1 MPSYLNSKLQFLVL
15 LGLFNKAT
23 LLSLF
28 FIASFG
34 LTGLAQSPTSFVNQN
49 LETLFQTNQLRE
61 AEALIQKELSNEK
74 ELNSEQKAYYFNR
87 KSQLELQKGEFLSAL
102 TFAKKSEE
110 RLAGTPDSKL
120 LGETFRAVCYAY
132 IRLGKLDS
140 ALLYAEKLQ
149 DQAKKLQD
157 PKLRRA
163 ALVALGNIS
172 LQNLSY
178 QNSLEFYLDALA
190 VSEEAKDSLNLKGDY
205 YNVGLA
211 YGRLKQMDKSNA
223 YLLKAAARAEKEKV
237 YDLLARCYGTIA
249 DNYLGLKNYTKQGE
263 YLVKANQIA
272 TKLGNSQLLAMGY
285 ANLMESQLNRKL
297 WEEAIASG
305 EKSLKELEKKPLVQL
320 EAKVDS
326 LLYIAYKEKG
336 EFTQALSR
344 LEDYDSLRGQIR
356 TDIQKEKLDE
366 LTLLYEVEKKD
377 LQIKN
382 QEAELEKEKTKS
394 RLLITGIV
402 AVMIILGLLAYLA
415 IKNAQIRTLLFR
427 KEKELDLHFAT
438 SKLPE
443 DPSLISFPSE
453 YPEEQLDHQR
463 LFQDIIAFIQSRKL
477 YLDPKFNQ
485 QSLVTEFGTNRQYLY
500 EAISK
505 NGDDNFRGLVN
516 RFRIN
521 EAKKLISA
529 HTSTINELDF
539 GTISEKVG
547 FNSYPTFYRAFKNIT
562 GLTPLE
568 FAKELKKDQLGE
580 K

>member
-1 MPSYLNSKLQFLVL
+1 MHKSL
-15 LGLFNKAT
+15 LI
-23 LLSLF
+23 LLLF
-28 FIASFG
+28 FALKTPSWGQESTFRDD
-34 LTGLAQSPTSFVNQN
+34 A
-49 LETLFQTNQLRE
+49 LEAFFQKNQLKE
-61 AEALIQKELSNEK
+61 AEAYLNQQLAKETGLST
-74 ELNSEQKAYYFNR
+74 QQTVYYYNR
-87 KSQLELQKGEFLSAL
+87 KSQIDLQKGAFSSSLGY
-102 TFAKKSEE
+102 AKKSEVL
-110 RLAGTPDSKL
+110 LAPNPDSKL
-120 LGETFRAVCYAY
+120 WGETYRGICFAY

-190 VSEEAKDSLNLKGDY
+190 VTEEAKDSLNLKGDY

-211 YGRLKQMDKSNA
+211 YGRLKQVDKSNA
-223 YLLKAAARAEKEKV
+223 YLLKAAAQAEKEKV

-249 DNYLGLKNYTKQGE
+249 DNYLGLKNYTKQAE

-336 EFTQALSR
+336 AFTQALSR

-356 TDIQKEKLDE
+356 NDVQKEKLDE
-366 LTLLYEVEKKD
+366 LTLQYGVEKKD
-377 LQIKN
+377 LLIKN

-394 RLLITGIV
+394 RLLVTGII
-402 AVMIILGLLAYLA
+402 AVISILGLLIYLA
-415 IKNAQIRTLLFR
+415 IRNAKIRRLLFR

-443 DPSLISFPSE
+443 DPTLISFPSE

-463 LFQDIIAFIQSRKL
+463 LFQEIMTFIQSKKL

-529 HTSTINELDF
+529 HSSAINELDF
-539 GTISEKVG
+539 GAISEKVG

-562 GLTPLE
+562 GLTPME
-568 FAKELKKDQLGE
+568 FTKELKRDQLVE

>member
-1 MPSYLNSKLQFLVL
+1 MIKQLLILLLFFVLGTTSWAQETSYGDEVLEILFQKNQLKEAENYLNQQ
-15 LGLFNKAT
+15 LGKEG
-23 LLSLF
+23 SLN
-28 FIASFG
+28 
-34 LTGLAQSPTSFVNQN
+34 P
-49 LETLFQTNQLRE
+49 
-61 AEALIQKELSNEK
+61 
-74 ELNSEQKAYYFNR
+74 EQKTYYFNR
-87 KSQLELQKGEFLSAL
+87 KSQLELQKGSFSSSLSY
-102 TFAKKSEE
+102 AKKSEA
-110 RLAGTPDSKL
+110 LLSTIPDSKL
-120 LGETFRAVCYAY
+120 WGETFRSLCFAY

-149 DQAKKLQD
+149 TQAKKMQD
-157 PKLRRA
+157 PRLRRA

-178 QNSLEFYLDALA
+178 QNSLEFYLYALA
-190 VSEEAKDSLNLKGDY
+190 ASEEAKDSLNLKGDY

-211 YGRLKQMDKSNA
+211 YGRLRQMDKSNA

-237 YDLLARCYGTIA
+237 FDLLARCYGTIA
-249 DNYLGLKNYTKQGE
+249 DNYLGLKNYTKQAE
-263 YLVKANQIA
+263 YLIKANQIA

-285 ANLMESQLNRKL
+285 ANLMESQLKRNL

-326 LLYIAYKEKG
+326 LLYVAYKEKG
-336 EFTQALSR
+336 EMTEALAR
-344 LEDYDSLRGQIR
+344 LEDYDSLRLQIR
-356 TDIQKEKLDE
+356 KDVQKEKLDE
-366 LTLLYEVEKKD
+366 LTVRYAVEKKD
-377 LQIKN
+377 LQIKT

-394 RLLITGIV
+394 RLLVTGIV
-402 AVMIILGLLAYLA
+402 AVLLILGLLIYLT
-415 IKNAQIRTLLFR
+415 IRNAQIRTLLFK

-438 SKLPE
+438 TKLVDE
-443 DPSLISFPSE
+443 PSLMHLSAE
-453 YPEEQLDHQR
+453 LPEEQLDHQR
-463 LFQDIIAFIQSRKL
+463 LFQEIMAFIQSKKL

-521 EAKKLISA
+521 EAKKYISA
-529 HTSTINELDF
+529 HNHSIHELDF
-539 GTISEKVG
+539 GAISEKVG

-562 GLTPLE
+562 GLTPME
-568 FAKELKKDQLGE
+568 FAKELKKDQLGVR
-580 K
+580 

>member
-1 MPSYLNSKLQFLVL
+1 MLEILFQKNQLKEAENYLNQQ
-15 LGLFNKAT
+15 LGKEG
-23 LLSLF
+23 SLN
-28 FIASFG
+28 
-34 LTGLAQSPTSFVNQN
+34 P
-49 LETLFQTNQLRE
+49 
-61 AEALIQKELSNEK
+61 
-74 ELNSEQKAYYFNR
+74 EQKTYYFNR
-87 KSQLELQKGEFLSAL
+87 KSQLELQKGSFSSSLSY
-102 TFAKKSEE
+102 AKKSEA
-110 RLAGTPDSKL
+110 LLSTIPDSKL
-120 LGETFRAVCYAY
+120 WGETFRSLCFAY

-149 DQAKKLQD
+149 TQAKKMQD
-157 PKLRRA
+157 PRLRRA

-190 VSEEAKDSLNLKGDY
+190 ASEEAKDSLNLKGDY

-211 YGRLKQMDKSNA
+211 YGRLRQMDKSNA

-237 YDLLARCYGTIA
+237 FDLLARCYGTIA
-249 DNYLGLKNYTKQGE
+249 DNYLGLKNYTKQAE
-263 YLVKANQIA
+263 YLIKANQIA

-285 ANLMESQLNRKL
+285 ANLMESQLKRNL

-326 LLYIAYKEKG
+326 LLYVAYKEKG
-336 EFTQALSR
+336 EMTEALAR
-344 LEDYDSLRGQIR
+344 LEDYDSLRLQIR
-356 TDIQKEKLDE
+356 KDVQKEKLDE
-366 LTLLYEVEKKD
+366 LTVRYAVEKKD
-377 LQIKN
+377 LQIKT

-394 RLLITGIV
+394 RLLVTGIV
-402 AVMIILGLLAYLA
+402 AVLLILGLLIYLT
-415 IKNAQIRTLLFR
+415 IRNAQIRTLLFK

-438 SKLPE
+438 TKLVDE
-443 DPSLISFPSE
+443 PSLMHLSAE
-453 YPEEQLDHQR
+453 LPEEQLDHQR
-463 LFQDIIAFIQSRKL
+463 LFQEIMAFIQSKKL

-521 EAKKLISA
+521 EAKKYISA
-529 HTSTINELDF
+529 HNHSIHELDF
-539 GTISEKVG
+539 GAISEKVG

-562 GLTPLE
+562 GLTPME
-568 FAKELKKDQLGE
+568 FAKELKKDQLGVR
-580 K
+580 

>member
-1 MPSYLNSKLQFLVL
+1 VSKLLIL
-15 LGLFNKAT
+15 L
-23 LLSLF
+23 LLYTA
-28 FIASFG
+28 IG
-34 LTGLAQSPTSFVNQN
+34 TPTLAQGTATYTDQE
-49 LETLFQTNQLRE
+49 LEFFLQKNQLLQ
-61 AEALIQKELSNEK
+61 AEAH
-74 ELNSEQKAYYFNR
+74 LNQQLASETSLNAVQRVYYFNR
-87 KSQLELQKGEFLSAL
+87 KSQLELQKGAFSSSLGY
-102 TFAKKSEE
+102 AKKSEN
-110 RLAGTPDSKL
+110 LLVSDPDSKL
-120 LGETFRAVCYAY
+120 WGETFRVVCFAY

-149 DQAKKLQD
+149 DHAKKTQD

-163 ALVALGNIS
+163 ALLALGNIS
-172 LQNLSY
+172 LQNLAY
-178 QNSLEFYLDALA
+178 QNSLEFYIDALTA
-190 VSEEAKDSLNLKGDY
+190 TEEAKDSINLKVDY

-211 YGRLKQMDKSNA
+211 YGRLKQVDKSNA
-223 YLLKAAARAEKEKV
+223 YLLKASLRAEKEQV
-237 YDLLARCYGTIA
+237 FDLLARCYGSIA
-249 DNYLGLKNYTKQGE
+249 DNYLFLKNYSKQAE

-272 TKLGNSQLLAMGY
+272 AKLGNTQLLAMGY
-285 ANLMESQLNRKL
+285 ANLMESQLQRKL
-297 WEEAIASG
+297 WAEAISSG

-326 LLYIAYKEKG
+326 LLYVAYKENG
-336 EFTQALSR
+336 EFTEALAR

-356 TDIQKEKLDE
+356 NDVQKEKLDE
-366 LTLLYEVEKKD
+366 LTLLYDVEKKD
-377 LQIKN
+377 LLIKT

-394 RLLITGIV
+394 RLLITGII
-402 AVMIILGLLAYLA
+402 AVLVILGLIAYLT
-415 IKNAQIRTLLFR
+415 IRNAQIRTLLFR

-438 SKLPE
+438 TKLPE
-443 DPSLISFPSE
+443 DPSSINFPSE
-453 YPEEQLDHQR
+453 LPDEQLDHQR
-463 LFQDIIAFIQSRKL
+463 LFQEIMAFIQSKKL

-521 EAKKLISA
+521 EAKKYISA
-529 HTSTINELDF
+529 HNSAINELDF

-568 FAKELKKDQLGE
+568 FTKELKKDQLG
-580 K
+580 

>member
-1 MPSYLNSKLQFLVL
+1 MIKQLLILFLFFVLGTTSWAQETSYGDEVLEILFQKNQLKEAENYLNQQ
-15 LGLFNKAT
+15 LGKEG
-23 LLSLF
+23 SLN
-28 FIASFG
+28 
-34 LTGLAQSPTSFVNQN
+34 P
-49 LETLFQTNQLRE
+49 
-61 AEALIQKELSNEK
+61 
-74 ELNSEQKAYYFNR
+74 EQKTYYFNR
-87 KSQLELQKGEFLSAL
+87 KSQLELQKGSFSSSLSY
-102 TFAKKSEE
+102 AKKSEA
-110 RLAGTPDSKL
+110 LLSTIPDSKL
-120 LGETFRAVCYAY
+120 WGETFRSLCFAY

-149 DQAKKLQD
+149 AQAKKMQD
-157 PKLRRA
+157 PRLRRA

-190 VSEEAKDSLNLKGDY
+190 ASEEAKDSLNLKGDY

-211 YGRLKQMDKSNA
+211 YGRLRQMDKSNA

-237 YDLLARCYGTIA
+237 FDLLARCYGTIA
-249 DNYLGLKNYTKQGE
+249 DNYLGLKNYTKQAE
-263 YLVKANQIA
+263 YLIKANQIA

-285 ANLMESQLNRKL
+285 ANLMESQLKRNL

-326 LLYIAYKEKG
+326 LLYVAYKEKG
-336 EFTQALSR
+336 EMTEALAR
-344 LEDYDSLRGQIR
+344 LEDYDSLRLQIR
-356 TDIQKEKLDE
+356 KDVQKEKLDE
-366 LTLLYEVEKKD
+366 LTVRYAVEKKD
-377 LQIKN
+377 LQIKT

-394 RLLITGIV
+394 RLLVTGIV
-402 AVMIILGLLAYLA
+402 AVLLILGLLIYLT
-415 IKNAQIRTLLFR
+415 IRNAQIRTLLFK

-438 SKLPE
+438 TKLVDE
-443 DPSLISFPSE
+443 PSLMHLSAE
-453 YPEEQLDHQR
+453 LPEEQLDHQR
-463 LFQDIIAFIQSRKL
+463 LFQEIMAFIQSKKL

-521 EAKKLISA
+521 EAKKYISA
-529 HTSTINELDF
+529 HNHSIHELDF
-539 GTISEKVG
+539 GAISEKVG

-562 GLTPLE
+562 GLTPME
-568 FAKELKKDQLGE
+568 FAKELKKDQLGVR
-580 K
+580 

>member
-1 MPSYLNSKLQFLVL
+1 MIKQLLILLLFFVLGTTSWAQETSYGDEVLEILFQKNQLKEAENYLNQQ
-15 LGLFNKAT
+15 LGKEG
-23 LLSLF
+23 SLN
-28 FIASFG
+28 
-34 LTGLAQSPTSFVNQN
+34 P
-49 LETLFQTNQLRE
+49 
-61 AEALIQKELSNEK
+61 
-74 ELNSEQKAYYFNR
+74 EQKTYYFNR
-87 KSQLELQKGEFLSAL
+87 KSQLELQKGSFSSSLSY
-102 TFAKKSEE
+102 AKKSEA
-110 RLAGTPDSKL
+110 LLSTIPDSKL
-120 LGETFRAVCYAY
+120 WGETFRSLCFAY

-149 DQAKKLQD
+149 TQAKKMQD
-157 PKLRRA
+157 PRLRRA

-190 VSEEAKDSLNLKGDY
+190 ASEEAKDSLNLKGDY

-211 YGRLKQMDKSNA
+211 YGRLRQMDKSNA

-237 YDLLARCYGTIA
+237 FDLLARCYGTIA
-249 DNYLGLKNYTKQGE
+249 DNYLGLKNYTKQAE
-263 YLVKANQIA
+263 YLIKANQIA

-285 ANLMESQLNRKL
+285 ANLMESQLKRNL

-326 LLYIAYKEKG
+326 LLYVAYKEKG
-336 EFTQALSR
+336 EMTEALAR
-344 LEDYDSLRGQIR
+344 LEDYDSLRLQIR
-356 TDIQKEKLDE
+356 KDVQKEKLDE
-366 LTLLYEVEKKD
+366 LTVRYAVEKKD
-377 LQIKN
+377 LQIKT

-394 RLLITGIV
+394 RLLVTGIV
-402 AVMIILGLLAYLA
+402 AVLLILGLLIYLT
-415 IKNAQIRTLLFR
+415 IRNAQIRTLLFK

-438 SKLPE
+438 TKLVDE
-443 DPSLISFPSE
+443 PSLMHLSAE
-453 YPEEQLDHQR
+453 LPEEQLDHQR
-463 LFQDIIAFIQSRKL
+463 LFQEIMAFIQSKKL

-521 EAKKLISA
+521 EAKKYISA
-529 HTSTINELDF
+529 HNHSIHELDF
-539 GTISEKVG
+539 GAISEKVG

-562 GLTPLE
+562 GLTPME
-568 FAKELKKDQLGE
+568 FAKELKKDQLGVR
-580 K
+580 

>member
-1 MPSYLNSKLQFLVL
+1 MHKSL
-15 LGLFNKAT
+15 LI
-23 LLSLF
+23 LLLF
-28 FIASFG
+28 FALKTPSWGQESTFRDD
-34 LTGLAQSPTSFVNQN
+34 A
-49 LETLFQTNQLRE
+49 LEAFFQKNQLKE
-61 AEALIQKELSNEK
+61 AEAYLNQQLAKETGLST
-74 ELNSEQKAYYFNR
+74 QQTVYYYNR
-87 KSQLELQKGEFLSAL
+87 KSQIDLQKGAFSSSLGY
-102 TFAKKSEE
+102 AKKSEVL
-110 RLAGTPDSKL
+110 LAPNPDSKL
-120 LGETFRAVCYAY
+120 WGETYRGICFAY

-190 VSEEAKDSLNLKGDY
+190 VTEEAKDSLNLKGDY

-211 YGRLKQMDKSNA
+211 YGRLKQVDKSNA
-223 YLLKAAARAEKEKV
+223 YLLKAAAQAEKEKV

-249 DNYLGLKNYTKQGE
+249 DNYLGLKNYTKQAE

-336 EFTQALSR
+336 AFTQALSR

-356 TDIQKEKLDE
+356 NDVQKEKLDE
-366 LTLLYEVEKKD
+366 LTLQYGVEKKD
-377 LQIKN
+377 LLIKN

-394 RLLITGIV
+394 RLLVTGII
-402 AVMIILGLLAYLA
+402 AVISILGLLIYLA
-415 IKNAQIRTLLFR
+415 IRNAKIRRLLFR

-443 DPSLISFPSE
+443 DPTLISFPSE

-463 LFQDIIAFIQSRKL
+463 LFQEIMTFIQSKKL

-521 EAKKLISA
+521 EAKKYISA
-529 HTSTINELDF
+529 HNSAINELDF
-539 GTISEKVG
+539 GAISEKVG

-562 GLTPLE
+562 GLTPME
-568 FAKELKKDQLGE
+568 FTKELKRDQLVE

>member
-1 MPSYLNSKLQFLVL
+1 MIKQLLILFLFFVLGTTSWAQETSYGDEVLEILLQKNQLKEAENYLNQQ
-15 LGLFNKAT
+15 LGKEG
-23 LLSLF
+23 SLN
-28 FIASFG
+28 
-34 LTGLAQSPTSFVNQN
+34 P
-49 LETLFQTNQLRE
+49 
-61 AEALIQKELSNEK
+61 
-74 ELNSEQKAYYFNR
+74 EQKTYYFNR
-87 KSQLELQKGEFLSAL
+87 KSQLELQKGSFSSSLSY
-102 TFAKKSEE
+102 AKKSEA
-110 RLAGTPDSKL
+110 LLSTIPDSKL
-120 LGETFRAVCYAY
+120 WGETFRSLCFAY

-149 DQAKKLQD
+149 TQAKKMQD
-157 PKLRRA
+157 PRLRRA

-190 VSEEAKDSLNLKGDY
+190 ASEEAKDSLNLKGDY

-211 YGRLKQMDKSNA
+211 YGRLRQMDKSNA

-237 YDLLARCYGTIA
+237 FDLLARCYGTIA
-249 DNYLGLKNYTKQGE
+249 DNYLGLKNYTKQAE
-263 YLVKANQIA
+263 YLIKANQIA

-285 ANLMESQLNRKL
+285 ANLMESQLKRNL

-326 LLYIAYKEKG
+326 LLYVAYKEKG
-336 EFTQALSR
+336 EMTEALAR
-344 LEDYDSLRGQIR
+344 LEDYDSLRLQIR
-356 TDIQKEKLDE
+356 KDVQKEKLDE
-366 LTLLYEVEKKD
+366 LTVRYAVEKKD
-377 LQIKN
+377 LQIKT

-394 RLLITGIV
+394 RLLVTGIV
-402 AVMIILGLLAYLA
+402 AVLLILGLLIYLT
-415 IKNAQIRTLLFR
+415 IRNAQIRTLLFK

-438 SKLPE
+438 TKLVDE
-443 DPSLISFPSE
+443 PSLMHLSAE
-453 YPEEQLDHQR
+453 LPEEQLDHQR
-463 LFQDIIAFIQSRKL
+463 LFQEIMAFIQSKKL

-521 EAKKLISA
+521 EAKKYISA
-529 HTSTINELDF
+529 HNHSIHELDF
-539 GTISEKVG
+539 GAISEKVG
-547 FNSYPTFYRAFKNIT
+547 FNSYATFYRAFKNIT
-562 GLTPLE
+562 GLTPME
-568 FAKELKKDQLGE
+568 FAKELKKDQLGVR
-580 K
+580 

>member
-1 MPSYLNSKLQFLVL
+1 MHKSL
-15 LGLFNKAT
+15 LI
-23 LLSLF
+23 LLLF
-28 FIASFG
+28 FALKTPSWGQESTFRDD
-34 LTGLAQSPTSFVNQN
+34 A
-49 LETLFQTNQLRE
+49 LEAFFQKNQLKE
-61 AEALIQKELSNEK
+61 AEAYLNQQLAKETGLST
-74 ELNSEQKAYYFNR
+74 QQTVYYYNR
-87 KSQLELQKGEFLSAL
+87 KSQIDLQKGAFSSSLGY
-102 TFAKKSEE
+102 AKKSEVL
-110 RLAGTPDSKL
+110 LAPNPDSKL
-120 LGETFRAVCYAY
+120 WGETYRGICFAY

-190 VSEEAKDSLNLKGDY
+190 VTEEAKDSLNLKGDY

-211 YGRLKQMDKSNA
+211 YGRLKQVDKSNA
-223 YLLKAAARAEKEKV
+223 YLLKAAAQAEKEKV

-249 DNYLGLKNYTKQGE
+249 DNYLGLKNYTKQAE

-336 EFTQALSR
+336 AFTQALSR

-356 TDIQKEKLDE
+356 NDVQKEKLDE
-366 LTLLYEVEKKD
+366 LTLQYGVEKKD
-377 LQIKN
+377 LLIKN

-394 RLLITGIV
+394 RLLVTGII
-402 AVMIILGLLAYLA
+402 AVISILGLLIYLA
-415 IKNAQIRTLLFR
+415 IRNAKIRRLLFR

-443 DPSLISFPSE
+443 DPTLISFPSE

-463 LFQDIIAFIQSRKL
+463 LFQEIMTFIQSKKL

-529 HTSTINELDF
+529 HNSAINELDF
-539 GTISEKVG
+539 GAISEKVG

-562 GLTPLE
+562 GLTPME
-568 FAKELKKDQLGE
+568 FTKELKRDQLVE

>member
-1 MPSYLNSKLQFLVL
+1 MHKSL
-15 LGLFNKAT
+15 LI
-23 LLSLF
+23 LLLF
-28 FIASFG
+28 FALKTPSWGQESTFRDD
-34 LTGLAQSPTSFVNQN
+34 A
-49 LETLFQTNQLRE
+49 LEAFFQKNQLKE
-61 AEALIQKELSNEK
+61 AEAYLNQQLAKETGLST
-74 ELNSEQKAYYFNR
+74 QQTVYYYNR
-87 KSQLELQKGEFLSAL
+87 KSQIDLQKGAFSSSLGY
-102 TFAKKSEE
+102 AKKSEVL
-110 RLAGTPDSKL
+110 LAPNPDSKL
-120 LGETFRAVCYAY
+120 WGETYRGICFAY

-190 VSEEAKDSLNLKGDY
+190 VTEEAKDSLNLKGDY

-211 YGRLKQMDKSNA
+211 YGRLKQVDKSNA
-223 YLLKAAARAEKEKV
+223 YLLKAAAQAEKEKV

-249 DNYLGLKNYTKQGE
+249 DNYLGLKNYTKQAE

-336 EFTQALSR
+336 AFTQALSR

-356 TDIQKEKLDE
+356 NDVQKEKLDE
-366 LTLLYEVEKKD
+366 LTLQYGVEKKD
-377 LQIKN
+377 LLIKN

-394 RLLITGIV
+394 RLLVTGII
-402 AVMIILGLLAYLA
+402 AVLSILGLLIYLA
-415 IKNAQIRTLLFR
+415 IRNAKIRRLLFR

-443 DPSLISFPSE
+443 DPTLISFPSE

-463 LFQDIIAFIQSRKL
+463 LFQEIMTFIQSKKL

-521 EAKKLISA
+521 EAKKYISA
-529 HTSTINELDF
+529 HNSAINELDF
-539 GTISEKVG
+539 GAISEKVG

-562 GLTPLE
+562 GLTPME
-568 FAKELKKDQLGE
+568 FTKELKRDQLVE